1 MDNKESI
8 TEKFESNKHRA
19 SEFFHKFIGKTQT
32 KIPDYL
38 LKSTYELNI
47 LYTLLES
54 ITLFIFSHE
63 VAHYSCSHLVKEN
76 KSIEEK
82 WYDEFEADLFATN
95 RVVDL
100 YRKNKSNLAF
110 TLIAPIIFF
119 KYLIILEQNNEL
131 LKKLILIHHQLKG

>member
-1 MDNKESI
+1 LDNKESI

-63 VAHYSCSHLVKEN
+63 VAHYS
-76 KSIEEK
+76 